1 MAKGEVKIMEKENVS
16 TAMLEELIKNRQ
28 VAKLRQLFESVPTI
42 DLAEVANDID
52 DIRDLVFIFKTVKSD
67 YTAEFFT
74 DLSSEIQEK
83 LIHLFTDTEL
93 VTLVNASYTD
103 DIVDFMEEMP
113 ANLVSRILKVVDKKT
128 RSDINRLLN
137 YKDNTAGSIMT
148 TEYIELSSEI
158 TIKDA
163 IEKIRT
169 IGQDAETIYTIF
181 IIDKKRN
188 FIGTVDLDQF
198 VFSKPEQTLDEI
210 ADKAAITVGVNT
222 DQEDVAS
229 IFKRYDLNAI
239 PVLNEDQRLTGIIT
253 IDDIVDVIEQEATE
267 DMSKMALVTP
277 LEDSYKDT
285 GVIKMALKTTPWLL
299 VLMVLAVFSSMVL
312 SSFQDEMSSLA
323 ILSVFIPVLMD
334 TAGNSGGQTIALM
347 IRGLAVGEFT
357 PKDFRHILWK
367 EFRVS
372 LLVGLM
378 VSVFSFIWFIIE
390 MYLGIIFYEP
400 TGIVGAALLI
410 ERMKISGL
418 VSLTLLITIILS
430 KLLGVT
436 IPLIVKAMK
445 KDPALISA
453 PFITTVVDVTALLI
467 YFFITTQIFQ
477 LV

>member
-1 MAKGEVKIMEKENVS
+1 
-16 TAMLEELIKNRQ
+16 
-28 VAKLRQLFESVPTI
+28 
-42 DLAEVANDID
+42 
-52 DIRDLVFIFKTVKSD
+52 
-67 YTAEFFT
+67 
-74 DLSSEIQEK
+74 
-83 LIHLFTDTEL
+83 
-93 VTLVNASYTD
+93 
-103 DIVDFMEEMP
+103 
-113 ANLVSRILKVVDKKT
+113 
-128 RSDINRLLN
+128 
-137 YKDNTAGSIMT
+137 
-148 TEYIELSSEI
+148 
-158 TIKDA
+158 
-163 IEKIRT
+163 
-169 IGQDAETIYTIF
+169 
-181 IIDKKRN
+181 
-188 FIGTVDLDQF
+188 
-198 VFSKPEQTLDEI
+198 
-210 ADKAAITVGVNT
+210 
-222 DQEDVAS
+222 
-229 IFKRYDLNAI
+229 
-239 PVLNEDQRLTGIIT
+239 
-253 IDDIVDVIEQEATE
+253 
-267 DMSKMALVTP
+267 
-277 LEDSYKDT
+277 
-285 GVIKMALKTTPWLL
+285 
-299 VLMVLAVFSSMVL
+299 
-312 SSFQDEMSSLA
+312 
-323 ILSVFIPVLMD
+323 MD

-453 PFITTVVDVTALLI
+453 PFISTVVDVTALLI

>member
-1 MAKGEVKIMEKENVS
+1 MEKENVS

-323 ILSVFIPVLMD
+323 ILSVFIPVLMG

-430 KLLGVT
+430 KLLGVA

>member
-1 MAKGEVKIMEKENVS
+1 MEKENVS

>member
-1 MAKGEVKIMEKENVS
+1 MEKENVS

-323 ILSVFIPVLMD
+323 ILSVFIPVLMG

-372 LLVGLM
+372 LLVG
-378 VSVFSFIWFIIE
+378 
-390 MYLGIIFYEP
+390 
-400 TGIVGAALLI
+400 
-410 ERMKISGL
+410 
-418 VSLTLLITIILS
+418 
-430 KLLGVT
+430 
-436 IPLIVKAMK
+436 
-445 KDPALISA
+445 
-453 PFITTVVDVTALLI
+453 
-467 YFFITTQIFQ
+467 
-477 LV
+477 

>member
-453 PFITTVVDVTALLI
+453 PFISTVVDVTALLI

>member
-1 MAKGEVKIMEKENVS
+1 MEKENVS

-400 TGIVGAALLI
+400 TGFVGAALLI

-453 PFITTVVDVTALLI
+453 PFISTVVDVTALLI